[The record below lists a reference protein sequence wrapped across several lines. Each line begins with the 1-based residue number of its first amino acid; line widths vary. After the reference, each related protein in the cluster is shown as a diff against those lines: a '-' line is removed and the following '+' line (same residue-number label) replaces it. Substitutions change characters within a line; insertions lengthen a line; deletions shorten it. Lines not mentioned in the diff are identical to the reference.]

1 MDMVRIVEKSKERL
15 IQNINRMG
23 LFWTQTRLDCWIEL
37 NLTMSQLKSLFYI
50 EFQDNISIGELSRV
64 LKMAQPNVTALV
76 DFLVKEGL
84 VRRKE
89 NPEDRRKLILKT
101 TTKGKKL
108 IADLQNS
115 LTSEMS
121 EYLDLLSVE
130 QLQALADGLQPMINV
145 MKEKQNRLGQ
155 NTKLE

>member
-1 MDMVRIVEKSKERL
+1 
-15 IQNINRMG
+15 MG
-23 LFWTQTRLDCWIEL
+23 LFWSQTRLDCWIDL
-37 NLTMSQLKSLFYI
+37 DLTMSQLKSLFYI
-50 EFQDNISIGELSRV
+50 EVRSNICIRDLSKV